1 MVREHWSRV
10 KISRTDCLK
19 LTVKINISHAKYLI
33 IYDESL
39 KRERVKHYRQEKTLN
54 HRRFEK
60 YIANYMLTEKKQ
72 CAIDFMN
79 IFKNQLYYTYYSYY
93 KSSSN

>member
-19 LTVKINISHAKYLI
+19 LTVKINNSHAKYLI

-39 KRERVKHYRQEKTLN
+39 NRERVKHYRQETLN
-54 HRRFEK
+54 HRRFGR
-60 YIANYMLTEKKQ
+60 YGANYMLTEI
-72 CAIDFMN
+72 A
-79 IFKNQLYYTYYSYY
+79 
-93 KSSSN
+93 